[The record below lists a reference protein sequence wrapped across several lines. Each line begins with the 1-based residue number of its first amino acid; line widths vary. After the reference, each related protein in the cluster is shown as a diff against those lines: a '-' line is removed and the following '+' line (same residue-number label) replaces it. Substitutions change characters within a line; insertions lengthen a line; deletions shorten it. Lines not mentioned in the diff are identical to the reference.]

1 MQRSICT
8 ECHFCVMKGNE
19 VYVCVFAYLYK
30 KQHMKETPE
39 NQEGSYRKQEEA
51 QEGVSSP

>member
-1 MQRSICT
+1 
-8 ECHFCVMKGNE
+8 MKGNE

-39 NQEGSYRKQEEA
+39 NQEGNYRKQEEA
-51 QEGVSSP
+51 QEGVSSPWDLDE